1 MLSFIYCGKV
11 HDLKEDTETM
21 ELLKVADQYQL
32 DGLKGSKV
40 LNCFRVEY
48 KFVSFSTKHLG

>member
-32 DGLKGSKV
+32 DGLKGSTV
-40 LNCFRVEY
+40 
-48 KFVSFSTKHLG
+48 